1 MHIGTL
7 YSVRLTIQVVKR
19 ATITFVRRKADLA
32 NLLPKPRII
41 HEDLKEKKHL
51 NLNDQSSKRVEKISA
66 NLFEE
71 KNILIDTDLK
81 FLPVHPST
89 SEGFNYP
96 SVEMEGS
103 RVTVKTN
110 ADHSAALVDI
120 YKEQQDKLKL
130 ALPFDEVPGPR
141 ILKILAKIW
150 KYIPLVGTQITAS
163 AMVYFINM
171 LGTNLTWNRATRPF
185 NHMFNK
191 YGPVVRLQGPFGGD
205 IVFLSRPE
213 HIEMV
218 YRQEGRYPVRSSLD
232 SLEHYRLTHR
242 RLRNVGP
249 FIIIRLLRNRQEEM
263 PASFSK
269 ELYNWGIECVG
280 LVTLDKHLGCLDPV
294 GLKATSESLH
304 LVEAITSASEAL
316 RRCEAGFQMWRFFKT
331 KDWQRLVTYCDVIDS
346 IVSKHID
353 TSQSRLKNEK
363 QSMLEEG
370 TRWETER
377 SLVDALLL
385 THHLHPEDV
394 LTIVL
399 DMLLIGVNAT
409 SHALSFLLYHLARNP
424 RAQKQLF
431 KEVSAALPSRDS
443 SLSPDSLHKMIY
455 LHACIKESLRLQP
468 PIPVLTRVLPEDI
481 AVHSY
486 KIPQG
491 TCVLM
496 TSHVT
501 CLREENF
508 EDALKF
514 KPERWLV
521 SDQDIH
527 PFAAIPFGYGPRS
540 CLGRG
545 IAELQLWMTVAKVI
559 RNFQIEY
566 HYSDIQATTKLIAMP
581 NKPLK
586 FRFVDRVK

>member
-1 MHIGTL
+1 MTSGM
-7 YSVRLTIQVVKR
+7 SG
-19 ATITFVRRKADLA
+19 
-32 NLLPKPRII
+32 
-41 HEDLKEKKHL
+41 
-51 NLNDQSSKRVEKISA
+51 SS
-66 NLFEE
+66 
-71 KNILIDTDLK
+71 
-81 FLPVHPST
+81 
-89 SEGFNYP
+89 
-96 SVEMEGS
+96 
-103 RVTVKTN
+103 
-110 ADHSAALVDI
+110 
-120 YKEQQDKLKL
+120 
-130 ALPFDEVPGPR
+130 
-141 ILKILAKIW
+141 
-150 KYIPLVGTQITAS
+150 
-163 AMVYFINM
+163 
-171 LGTNLTWNRATRPF
+171 
-185 NHMFNK
+185 
-191 YGPVVRLQGPFGGD
+191 
-205 IVFLSRPE
+205 
-213 HIEMV
+213 IEMLA
-218 YRQEGRYPVRSSLD
+218 G
-232 SLEHYRLTHR
+232 
-242 RLRNVGP
+242 
-249 FIIIRLLRNRQEEM
+249 
-263 PASFSK
+263 
-269 ELYNWGIECVG
+269 VG

-294 GLKATSESLH
+294 GLKATSESLQ
-304 LVEAITSASEAL
+304 LVEAITYASEAL

-331 KDWQRLVTYCDVIDS
+331 KDWQRLVTNCDVIDR

-363 QSMLEEG
+363 QSMLEEDR
-370 TRWETER
+370 RWETEM
-377 SLVDALLL
+377 SLIDALLL
-385 THHLHPEDV
+385 NHHLHPEDV

-455 LHACIKESLRLQP
+455 LHACNICSVVIWQQLVNFTCGMK
-468 PIPVLTRVLPEDI
+468 
-481 AVHSY
+481 
-486 KIPQG
+486 

-521 SDQDIH
+521 SDHDIH
-527 PFAAIPFGYGPRS
+527 PFAAIPFGHGPRS

>member
-1 MHIGTL
+1 MYIGTL

-32 NLLPKPRII
+32 NPLPKPRII

-51 NLNDQSSKRVEKISA
+51 NLNDKSSNRVEKISA
-66 NLFEE
+66 NLFED
-71 KNILIDTDLK
+71 KNILINTDPK

-89 SEGFNYP
+89 SEVFNYP
-96 SVEMEGS
+96 NVEIEGS
-103 RVTVKTN
+103 KVTVKTN

-120 YKEQQDKLKL
+120 FKEQQDKLKL
-130 ALPFDEVPGPR
+130 ALPFDEVPGPQ

-249 FIIIRLLRNRQEEM
+249 FIMFGKEWENLRQKIEAPVQNSVLQYHTEMEEISEELISRIRLLRNRQEEM
-263 PASFSK
+263 PVSFSK

-294 GLKATSESLH
+294 GLKATSESLQ

-331 KDWQRLVTYCDVIDS
+331 KDWQRLVTYCDIIDR

-363 QSMLEEG
+363 QSTLEEDR
-370 TRWETER
+370 RWETEM
-377 SLVDALLL
+377 SLIDTLLL

-399 DMLLIGVNAT
+399 DMLLIGVNA
-409 SHALSFLLYHLARNP
+409 
-424 RAQKQLF
+424 
-431 KEVSAALPSRDS
+431 V
-443 SLSPDSLHKMIY
+443 
-455 LHACIKESLRLQP
+455 
-468 PIPVLTRVLPEDI
+468 
-481 AVHSY
+481 
-486 KIPQG
+486 
-491 TCVLM
+491 
-496 TSHVT
+496 
-501 CLREENF
+501 
-508 EDALKF
+508 
-514 KPERWLV
+514 
-521 SDQDIH
+521 
-527 PFAAIPFGYGPRS
+527 
-540 CLGRG
+540 
-545 IAELQLWMTVAKVI
+545 
-559 RNFQIEY
+559 
-566 HYSDIQATTKLIAMP
+566 
-581 NKPLK
+581 
-586 FRFVDRVK
+586 